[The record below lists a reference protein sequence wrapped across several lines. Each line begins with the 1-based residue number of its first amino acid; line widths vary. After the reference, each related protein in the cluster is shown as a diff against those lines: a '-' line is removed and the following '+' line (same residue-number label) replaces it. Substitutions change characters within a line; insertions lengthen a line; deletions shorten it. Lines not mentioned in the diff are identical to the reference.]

1 MSGEENDNAFTIAEQ
16 NRVKERETKN
26 EIKRDQAFAESFAY
40 SIK

>member
-16 NRVKERETKN
+16 TRMKERETKN
-26 EIKRDQAFAESFAY
+26 EMKRDQVFAESFGY